1 MLGFPAAVAHI
12 SLPCVRSVLLQR
24 HKAFSGAVL
33 KSDWD
38 LHHHGV

>member
-12 SLPCVRSVLLQR
+12 FLPRVGSVPLQR

-33 KSDWD
+33 KNDWD